1 MPRHRK
7 KGEIQRFFA
16 ALRMT
21 TFFPTN
27 LFRGMAAEVRS
38 LGYSALAVLCF
49 LSFAGTT
56 RAQQSIGSVAPA
68 DATVAGAL
76 EISNGRI
83 ELVGASTVTARD
95 HTAEVK
101 LQRGG
106 AIRVCSTS
114 GLHVATGKGAVEAP
128 LMLALDRGAIEI
140 AMRVTASDVVMTP
153 DLRFTMDSPGALDL
167 RLRVARNGDTCVE
180 NRGAAAPAL
189 NVADQFGESSYVVK
203 PGQHVLFEHGS
214 LKEVVDQESE
224 PCGCPA
230 APVISVADAGVS
242 GTNAAAPG
250 NAVAKTA
257 AEQHPF
263 PAAQSAGLAPLSGPP
278 QTPAGTVHA
287 QVSTTLSYGGDEGG
301 SSAASHS
308 SETTAGQTTASS
320 NDPGTQAASAAAMPA
335 EPAPKIEVA
344 GKAQAPPPPAAPPP
358 SDLFHSIGRFFK
370 HLFGRH

>member
-1 MPRHRK
+1 M
-7 KGEIQRFFA
+7 GQ
-16 ALRMT
+16 
-21 TFFPTN
+21 
-27 LFRGMAAEVRS
+27 
-38 LGYSALAVLCF
+38 
-49 LSFAGTT
+49 
-56 RAQQSIGSVAPA
+56 AQQSIGSVAPA

-101 LQRGG
+101 LERGG

-114 GLHVATGKGAVEAP
+114 GLHVAAGKGAVEAP

-140 AMRVTASDVVMTP
+140 ATRVTASDVVMTP
-153 DLRFTMDSPGALDL
+153 DLRFTMGSPGAVDL

-180 NRGAAAPAL
+180 NRGAAAPML
-189 NVADQFGESSYVVK
+189 HVADQFGEASYEVK

-214 LKEVVDQESE
+214 LKEVVDNETE

-242 GTNAAAPG
+242 GTSVAAPG
-250 NAVAKTA
+250 SAVAKTA

-278 QTPAGTVHA
+278 QAPAGTVHA
-287 QVSTTLSYGGDEGG
+287 QVSTTLSYGGDAGGG
-301 SSAASHS
+301 SGASDSGGITAAGQPAAPAKGSIAQVASAT
-308 SETTAGQTTASS
+308 ETTAG
-320 NDPGTQAASAAAMPA
+320 
-335 EPAPKIEVA
+335 PAPQVESA
-344 GKAQAPPPPAAPPP
+344 ERAQAPPPPPAPPP
-358 SDLFHSIGRFFK
+358 NDLFHSLGRFFR
-370 HLFGRH
+370 HLFGRR

>member
-1 MPRHRK
+1 L
-7 KGEIQRFFA
+7 GLALFFA
-16 ALRMT
+16 
-21 TFFPTN
+21 
-27 LFRGMAAEVRS
+27 MARAQ
-38 LGYSALAVLCF
+38 
-49 LSFAGTT
+49 
-56 RAQQSIGSVAPA
+56 AQQSIGSVAPA

-76 EISNGRI
+76 EVSNGRI

-140 AMRVTASDVVMTP
+140 ATRVTASDVVMTP
-153 DLRFTMDSPGALDL
+153 DLRFTMASPGAVDL

-180 NRGAAAPAL
+180 NRGATAPAL

-214 LKEVVDQESE
+214 LKEVVDHESE

-242 GTNAAAPG
+242 GTSVAAPG
-250 NAVAKTA
+250 SAVAAKTA

-287 QVSTTLSYGGDEGG
+287 QVSTTLSYGGDAGG
-301 SSAASHS
+301 GTPAGNSG
-308 SETTAGQTTASS
+308 ETPSAGQTAAPSKTS
-320 NDPGTQAASAAAMPA
+320 DTQVAGAAAPA
-335 EPAPKIEVA
+335 EPAPQTEVA
-344 GKAQAPPPPAAPPP
+344 DKAQAPPPPPAPPP
-358 SDLFHSIGRFFK
+358 NDLFHSLGRFFK

>member
-1 MPRHRK
+1 MAGRRRISTL
-7 KGEIQRFFA
+7 GLALFFA
-16 ALRMT
+16 I
-21 TFFPTN
+21 
-27 LFRGMAAEVRS
+27 AE
-38 LGYSALAVLCF
+38 AQ
-49 LSFAGTT
+49 
-56 RAQQSIGSVAPA
+56 AQQSIGSVAPA

-101 LQRGG
+101 LERGG

-128 LMLALDRGAIEI
+128 LMLALDRGAVEI
-140 AMRVTASDVVMTP
+140 ATRVTASDVVMTP
-153 DLRFTMDSPGALDL
+153 DLRFTMGSPGAVDL

-180 NRGAAAPAL
+180 NRGAAAPML
-189 NVADQFGESSYVVK
+189 HVADQFGEASYEVK

-214 LKEVVDQESE
+214 LKEVVDNESE

-230 APVISVADAGVS
+230 APVVSVADAGVT
-242 GTNAAAPG
+242 GTSAAAPG
-250 NAVAKTA
+250 SAVAKTA

-287 QVSTTLSYGGDEGG
+287 QVATTLSFGGDTGA
-301 SSAASHS
+301 SSAANDSGAIAAAGPK
-308 SETTAGQTTASS
+308 EAPTTGSGA
-320 NDPGTQAASAAAMPA
+320 QAASAQDQAV
-335 EPAPKIEVA
+335 EPAPRVEAA
-344 GKAQAPPPPAAPPP
+344 GIAQAPPPAPAPPP
-358 SDLFHSIGRFFK
+358 KDLFHSLGRFFK

>member
-1 MPRHRK
+1 
-7 KGEIQRFFA
+7 
-16 ALRMT
+16 
-21 TFFPTN
+21 
-27 LFRGMAAEVRS
+27 MAAKAS
-38 LGYSALAVLCF
+38 NPGYSGLVVLCF
-49 LSFAGTT
+49 LSCPAIG
-56 RAQQSIGSVAPA
+56 RAQRSIGSVAPA

-140 AMRVTASDVVMTP
+140 ATRVTASDVVMTP
-153 DLRFTMDSPGALDL
+153 DLRFTMGSPGALDL

-180 NRGAAAPAL
+180 NRGATAPSL
-189 NVADQFGESSYVVK
+189 NVADQFGESSYMVK

-230 APVISVADAGVS
+230 APVISVANAGVS
-242 GTNAAAPG
+242 GTDAAAPG
-250 NAVAKTA
+250 SAVAKTA

-287 QVSTTLSYGGDEGG
+287 QVATTLSYGGEAGGG
-301 SSAASHS
+301 SATTGDN
-308 SETTAGQTTASS
+308 ETTAAGQTVASS
-320 NDPGTQAASAAAMPA
+320 KTPGPHVEKASETPA
-335 EPAPKIEVA
+335 ESAPKIEVA

>member
-1 MPRHRK
+1 
-7 KGEIQRFFA
+7 
-16 ALRMT
+16 MT
-21 TFFPTN
+21 TTPFPPN
-27 LFRGMAAEVRS
+27 LFRRALAELRRA
-38 LGYSALAVLCF
+38 GYSAGVAACL
-49 LSFAGTT
+49 LSCGVIG

-128 LMLALDRGAIEI
+128 LILALDRGAIEI
-140 AMRVTASDVVMTP
+140 ATRVTASDVVMTP
-153 DLRFTMDSPGALDL
+153 DLRFTMASPGAVDL
-167 RLRVARNGDTCVE
+167 RLRVARNGDTCVD
-180 NRGAAAPAL
+180 NRGAAAPVL
-189 NVADQFGESSYVVK
+189 NVADQFGEASYELK
-203 PGQHVLFEHGS
+203 AGQHVLFEHGS
-214 LKEVVDQESE
+214 LKEVVDNESE

-230 APVISVADAGVS
+230 APVISVADAGVT
-242 GTNAAAPG
+242 GTSVAAPG
-250 NAVAKTA
+250 SAVAKTA
-257 AEQHPF
+257 AEEHPF

-287 QVSTTLSYGGDEGG
+287 QVSTTLSYGENAAGG
-301 SSAASHS
+301 SAASDS
-308 SETTAGQTTASS
+308 GAATPAGQAGVPAKTPRTPAAGAGEPPPESASK
-320 NDPGTQAASAAAMPA
+320 A
-335 EPAPKIEVA
+335 EVA
-344 GKAQAPPPPAAPPP
+344 GAAQAPPPPPAPPP
-358 SDLFHSIGRFFK
+358 NDLFHSIGRLFK

>member
-1 MPRHRK
+1 
-7 KGEIQRFFA
+7 
-16 ALRMT
+16 MT
-21 TFFPTN
+21 TLFPMN
-27 LFRGMAAEVRS
+27 LSRCALAELRC
-38 LGYSALAVLCF
+38 LYFSALAVLC
-49 LSFAGTT
+49 LTSCAATAQ
-56 RAQQSIGSVAPA
+56 AQQSIGSVAPA

-128 LMLALDRGAIEI
+128 LMLALDRGAVEI
-140 AMRVTASDVVMTP
+140 ATRVTTSDVVMTP
-153 DLRFTMDSPGALDL
+153 DLRLTMGSPGALDL

-180 NRGAAAPAL
+180 NRGATAPAL

-203 PGQHVLFEHGS
+203 PGQHVLFERGS

-224 PCGCPA
+224 PCGCPP
-230 APVISVADAGVS
+230 APVISVADTGVS
-242 GTNAAAPG
+242 GTNVAAPG
-250 NAVAKTA
+250 SAVAAKTA

-287 QVSTTLSYGGDEGG
+287 QVSTTLSYGGEVAGG
-301 SSAASHS
+301 PAVSDGGEAPSSGETAAPSKTS
-308 SETTAGQTTASS
+308 
-320 NDPGTQAASAAAMPA
+320 GTQVVSDAAPAAGSASKA
-335 EPAPKIEVA
+335 EVA
-344 GKAQAPPPPAAPPP
+344 GKAQAPPPPPAPPP
-358 SDLFHSIGRFFK
+358 KDLFHSLGRFFK
-370 HLFGRH
+370 HLFSRH

>member
-1 MPRHRK
+1 MC
-7 KGEIQRFFA
+7 
-16 ALRMT
+16 L
-21 TFFPTN
+21 
-27 LFRGMAAEVRS
+27 
-38 LGYSALAVLCF
+38 
-49 LSFAGTT
+49 LSCVAIG

-140 AMRVTASDVVMTP
+140 ATRVTASDVVMTP
-153 DLRFTMDSPGALDL
+153 DLRFTMASPGAVDL

-180 NRGAAAPAL
+180 NRGATAPAL
-189 NVADQFGESSYVVK
+189 NVTDQFGESSYVVK
-203 PGQHVLFEHGS
+203 AGQHVLFEHGS

-242 GTNAAAPG
+242 GSSIAAPG
-250 NAVAKTA
+250 SAVAAKTA

-287 QVSTTLSYGGDEGG
+287 QVSTTLSYGGDAAGG
-301 SSAASHS
+301 PAAGAA
-308 SETTAGQTTASS
+308 SETTAAGHSTTPANASGAQAVSTAVMPSETAS
-320 NDPGTQAASAAAMPA
+320 NG
-335 EPAPKIEVA
+335 EVA
-344 GKAQAPPPPAAPPP
+344 GTAQAPPPPPAPPP
-358 SDLFHSIGRFFK
+358 NDLFHSLGRFFK

>member
-1 MPRHRK
+1 
-7 KGEIQRFFA
+7 
-16 ALRMT
+16 MT
-21 TFFPTN
+21 TTPFPPN
-27 LFRGMAAEVRS
+27 LFR
-38 LGYSALAVLCF
+38 SALAELRRASYSAGVTLC
-49 LSFAGTT
+49 LLGYVAMGQ
-56 RAQQSIGSVAPA
+56 AQQSIGSVAPA

-114 GLHVATGKGAVEAP
+114 GLHVATGKGALEAP
-128 LMLALDRGAIEI
+128 LILALDRGAVEI
-140 AMRVTASDVVMTP
+140 ATRVTASDVVMTP
-153 DLRFTMDSPGALDL
+153 DLRLTMATPGAVDL

-180 NRGAAAPAL
+180 NRGAAAPVL
-189 NVADQFGESSYVVK
+189 NVADQFGEASYEVR

-214 LKEVVDQESE
+214 LKEVVDNESE

-242 GTNAAAPG
+242 GTNVAAPG
-250 NAVAKTA
+250 TAVANTA

-278 QTPAGTVHA
+278 QAPAGTVHA
-287 QVSTTLSYGGDEGG
+287 QVSTALSYSGDAGGG
-301 SSAASHS
+301 SPESDSGATGAAGP
-308 SETTAGQTTASS
+308 TAPPTKVSGGQV
-320 NDPGTQAASAAAMPA
+320 ASAAEKPA
-335 EPAPKIEVA
+335 SPAPKTEAA
-344 GKAQAPPPPAAPPP
+344 GIAQAPPPPPAPPP
-358 SDLFHSIGRFFK
+358 NDLFHSIGRFFK
-370 HLFGRH
+370 HLFGHH